1 MKTAEKN
8 ANGVQGA
15 TAKNNQTV
23 NRIENRPSLTGK
35 EAKQDETAKNQTPAQ
50 TPQVE
55 KTNPAEV
62 KTSSPATV
70 DNQPANVAPFTT
82 GQGIDEPK
90 TEPAKTEEPKP
101 EDLKTEPVKSEEVK
115 AEPKK
120 FALNLEQ
127 TLKSVEGLHRLSIQR
142 ITLLSRIKLLEDFE
156 VKLIEE
162 NDELENNPYQG
173 CKLIIKDDK
182 GREFVTNTPNLIR
195 MVSQFIFDACH
206 EKLAEIEAN
215 IIFPNA

>member
-8 ANGVQGA
+8 ATAVQGTA
-15 TAKNNQTV
+15 AKNNQTA

-35 EAKQDETAKNQTPAQ
+35 EAKEDEKAKDQTPAQ

-55 KTNPAEV
+55 AGKIAEV
-62 KTSSPATV
+62 KTGSPSTV
-70 DNQPANVAPFTT
+70 DNQPANIAPYTT
-82 GQGIDEPK
+82 GQGLEEAPK
-90 TEPAKTEEPKP
+90 AEPAK
-101 EDLKTEPVKSEEVK
+101 VEEVK

-120 FALNLEQ
+120 FAFNLEQ
-127 TLKSVEGLHRLSIQR
+127 TLKSVDGLHRLSIQR

-162 NDELENNPYQG
+162 NDELESNPYQG

-206 EKLAEIEAN
+206 ERLADIEAN

>member
-8 ANGVQGA
+8 ATAVQGTA
-15 TAKNNQTV
+15 AKNNQTA
-23 NRIENRPSLTGK
+23 NRVENRPSLTGK
-35 EAKQDETAKNQTPAQ
+35 EAAANEKAKDQTLGQ

-55 KTNPAEV
+55 ATNPAGP
-62 KTSSPATV
+62 KTDSPALV
-70 DNQPANVAPFTT
+70 GNQPVDVAPFNT
-82 GQGIDEPK
+82 GQGIDDASK
-90 TEPAKTEEPKP
+90 VEPAKA
-101 EDLKTEPVKSEEVK
+101 EEVK

-127 TLKSVEGLHRLSIQR
+127 TLKSVDGLHRLSIQR

-162 NDELENNPYQG
+162 NDELESNPYQG
-173 CKLIIKDDK
+173 CKLIIRDDK
-182 GREFVTNTPNLIR
+182 GREFLTNTPNLIR

-206 EKLAEIEAN
+206 NKLAEIEAN
-215 IIFPNA
+215 IVFPQA

>member
-15 TAKNNQTV
+15 AAKNNQTV

-50 TPQVE
+50 TSQVE

-90 TEPAKTEEPKP
+90 AEPAEAKAEAVQTTPAKT
-101 EDLKTEPVKSEEVK
+101 DEVK

-173 CKLIIKDDK
+173 CKLIIRDDK

>member
-8 ANGVQGA
+8 ATGVQGA
-15 TAKNNQTV
+15 AAKNNQTA
-23 NRIENRPSLTGK
+23 NRVENRPSLTGK
-35 EAKQDETAKNQTPAQ
+35 EAKQDETAKDQTPAQ
-50 TPQVE
+50 NPQVE

-62 KTSSPATV
+62 TTGSPATV
-70 DNQPANVAPFTT
+70 DNQPGNVAPFTT
-82 GQGIDEPK
+82 GQGIDQPK
-90 TEPAKTEEPKP
+90 AEPAKTEEVKA
-101 EDLKTEPVKSEEVK
+101 EPVKVEEVK

>member
-8 ANGVQGA
+8 QTEIQGA
-15 TAKNNQTV
+15 AAKNNPTA

-35 EAKQDETAKNQTPAQ
+35 EAKQDENAKDQTPAQ
-50 TPQVE
+50 TEPAKAVE
-55 KTNPAEV
+55 VA
-62 KTSSPATV
+62 TSSPVTV
-70 DNQPANVAPFTT
+70 DNQPANVAPFSAGHGVNETPKS
-82 GQGIDEPK
+82 EP
-90 TEPAKTEEPKP
+90 T
-101 EDLKTEPVKSEEVK
+101 KSEEVK

-142 ITLLSRIKLLEDFE
+142 LALIARIKTLEEFE
-156 VKLIEE
+156 VKLLEE

-173 CKLIIKDDK
+173 CKLIIEDDK
-182 GREFVTNTPNLIR
+182 RRQFVTNTPNLIR

-206 EKLAEIEAN
+206 DKLAEIEAN

>member
-8 ANGVQGA
+8 ASTVQGTA
-15 TAKNNQTV
+15 AKNNQPA
-23 NRIENRPSLTGK
+23 NRMENRPSLTGK
-35 EAKQDETAKNQTPAQ
+35 EAKQDEQAEDQTPAQ
-50 TPQVE
+50 SPQAE
-55 KTNPAEV
+55 PAQAAEV
-62 KTSSPATV
+62 AGSSPVTV
-70 DNQPANVAPFTT
+70 DNQPANIAPFSA
-82 GQGIDEPK
+82 GQGVENPAK
-90 TEPAKTEEPKP
+90 NEPAKAEEPK
-101 EDLKTEPVKSEEVK
+101 E
-115 AEPKK
+115 APKK

-142 ITLLSRIKLLEDFE
+142 LALIARIKTLEEFE
-156 VKLIEE
+156 VKLLEE

-173 CKLIIKDDK
+173 CKLIIEDDK
-182 GREFVTNTPNLIR
+182 RRQFVTNTPNLIR

>member
-15 TAKNNQTV
+15 TAKNNQTA
-23 NRIENRPSLTGK
+23 NRVENRPSLTQK
-35 EAKQDETAKNQTPAQ
+35 EAKEDENAKNQTPAQ
-50 TPQVE
+50 TPKVE
-55 KTNPAEV
+55 ATKTTEV
-62 KTSSPATV
+62 KTDCPATV
-70 DNQPANVAPFTT
+70 DNQPANIAPYTT
-82 GQGIDEPK
+82 GQGLDE
-90 TEPAKTEEPKP
+90 APKP
-101 EDLKTEPVKSEEVK
+101 ESVEEVK

-120 FALNLEQ
+120 IALNLEQ
-127 TLKSVEGLHRLSIQR
+127 TLKSVGDLHRLSIQR
-142 ITLLSRIKLLEDFE
+142 LALIGRIKILEDFE

-162 NDELENNPYQG
+162 SDELESNPYQG

-182 GREFVTNTPNLIR
+182 GREFITNTPNLIR

-206 EKLAEIEAN
+206 EKLADIEAN

>member
-1 MKTAEKN
+1 MKTVEKN
-8 ANGVQGA
+8 ATAVQGTA
-15 TAKNNQTV
+15 AKNNQTA
-23 NRIENRPSLTGK
+23 NRVENRPSLTGK
-35 EAKQDETAKNQTPAQ
+35 EAAANENAKNQIPAK
-50 TPQVE
+50 TSQVE
-55 KTNPAEV
+55 ATKTAEV
-62 KTSSPATV
+62 KTDSPATV
-70 DNQPANVAPFTT
+70 DNQPGNVAPFTT
-82 GQGIDEPK
+82 GQGIDQPK
-90 TEPAKTEEPKP
+90 AEPAKTEEVKA
-101 EDLKTEPVKSEEVK
+101 EPVKVEEVK

-206 EKLAEIEAN
+206 EKLADIEAN

>member
-8 ANGVQGA
+8 ATAVQGTAAKTNEA
-15 TAKNNQTV
+15 TNKIA
-23 NRIENRPSLTGK
+23 NRPSLTGR
-35 EAKQDETAKNQTPAQ
+35 EAKEDGNAKNQTPAQ
-50 TPQVE
+50 TSQVE
-55 KTNPAEV
+55 ANKTAEV
-62 KTSSPATV
+62 KTDSPATV
-70 DNQPANVAPFTT
+70 DNQPANLAPYTT
-82 GQGIDEPK
+82 GQGLDEAPK
-90 TEPAKTEEPKP
+90 AEPVKAEEAKAEPAKVE
-101 EDLKTEPVKSEEVK
+101 

-120 FALNLEQ
+120 FAFNLEQ
-127 TLKSVEGLHRLSIQR
+127 TLKSVDGLHRLSIQR

-162 NDELENNPYQG
+162 NDELESNPYQG

-206 EKLAEIEAN
+206 EKLADIEAN